1 MTAKEIKK
9 AYQKA
14 KKDYE
19 KRTGQ
24 KRTWVMNHRQQEL
37 GTATIM
43 YVMVY
48 DYANM
53 VDKAQESLDN
63 FDKYWEDLMKDYQR
77 RAREEARKNEF
88 QPGWYFG
95 RNDTYW
101 EDVVADTEKLEK
113 RREEEIQSRRKA
125 VSDAGYKLATE
136 GSYTEV
142 LAKAKAKAEEMI
154 ASPEIQHFLKM
165 IGGKAYVEPKEY
177 GGSSR
182 TYHSAEVYIRFLYP
196 PVNE

>member
-48 DYANM
+48 DNH
-53 VDKAQESLDN
+53 K
-63 FDKYWEDLMKDYQR
+63 
-77 RAREEARKNEF
+77 
-88 QPGWYFG
+88 
-95 RNDTYW
+95 
-101 EDVVADTEKLEK
+101 KL
-113 RREEEIQSRRKA
+113 QLC
-125 VSDAGYKLATE
+125 LA
-136 GSYTEV
+136 
-142 LAKAKAKAEEMI
+142 
-154 ASPEIQHFLKM
+154 
-165 IGGKAYVEPKEY
+165 
-177 GGSSR
+177 
-182 TYHSAEVYIRFLYP
+182 
-196 PVNE
+196 